1 MSERTE
7 DASQI
12 ESDPGTEEKL
22 QAELRMLSTEPFQTG
37 YGMWAGMVPLPS
49 GEEIE
54 ENRREMFRS
63 FVEDGY

>member
-7 DASQI
+7 DVSQI
-12 ESDPGTEEKL
+12 ASDSGTEEKPQPQSRL
-22 QAELRMLSTEPFQTG
+22 SSTEPFEMG